1 MAHFA
6 KLDENNIV
14 VLVVKGRQEDDGKET
29 EISTRTGDTYK
40 QTSYNT
46 KGGVHR
52 KGGTPLRK
60 NYAGVGYT
68 YREDLNGFVAPC
80 KFNTWILNE
89 ETCKWEPPVAYPQTQ
104 TQNLKDE
111 NGNPINDRYYW
122 NDPKNNWEIIE

>member
-1 MAHFA
+1 MAYFA
-6 KLDENNIV
+6 KLGAGNIV
-14 VLVVKGRQEDDGKET
+14 TRVTVVNDEIATT
-29 EISTRTGDTYK
+29 EQAGADFLNQLHKTNDVWK
-40 QTSYNT
+40 QTRID
-46 KGGVHR
+46 GGE
-52 KGGTPLRK
+52 RK

>member
-1 MAHFA
+1 MAYFA
-6 KLDENNIV
+6 KLGAGNIV
-14 VLVVKGRQEDDGKET
+14 TRVTVVNDEIATT
-29 EISTRTGDTYK
+29 EQAGVDFLNQLHKTNDVWK
-40 QTSYNT
+40 QTWID
-46 KGGVHR
+46 GGE
-52 KGGTPLRK
+52 RK